1 MNFRKQFILL
11 IGTCLLAL
19 GAFAQVTPVKPFKA
33 PALHTSMHKYKDS
46 TTISYLEMKRIADF
60 PLVVTDSANKKY
72 RISSY
77 QVIYRRLGVTENE
90 KTGKISPAYTFA
102 SGRFTE
108 TPLPPIWVK
117 SIKEDCKPTEYI
129 HFFDIIVKDDQNRLM
144 FAKDLFIK
152 LR

>member
-1 MNFRKQFILL
+1 MNLYKRFILFFG
-11 IGTCLLAL
+11 ILLSAF
-19 GAFAQVTPVKPFKA
+19 GAAAQVTPVKPFKA
-33 PALHTSMHKYKDS
+33 PKLHTSMHTYKDS
-46 TTISYLEMKRIADF
+46 VTISYLEMKRIAGF

-77 QVIYRRLGVTENE
+77 QVMYRRLGVTENE
-90 KTGKISPAYTFA
+90 KTGKISPTYTFA

-108 TPLPPIWVK
+108 TPLPPIWVT
-117 SIKEDCKPTEYI
+117 SIKEDCKPTEHI
-129 HFFDIIVKDDQNRLM
+129 HFFDIIVRDEQNRLM